1 MYVNLNKVERI
12 KDAIEAVHGSGINYD
27 YGFEV
32 GHTRRDGVVLKATN
46 AYDVMDDVGYYT
58 DTVRFAVKIPV
69 DNPKN
74 FKVLLPASW
83 NDFYGSLLK
92 DYLEEVYEEVLAKV

>member
-1 MYVNLNKVERI
+1 MFVNLNKVERI
-12 KDAIEAVHGSGINYD
+12 KDAIESISGSGINYN
-27 YGFEV
+27 YEFEI
-32 GHTRRDGVVLKATN
+32 GYTRRYGVVLKATN
-46 AYDVMDDVGYYT
+46 AYDVMDDGYYT

-74 FKVLLPASW
+74 FKVLLPANWS
-83 NDFYGSLLK
+83 DFYGSLLK

>member
-1 MYVNLNKVERI
+1 MYVDLNKVERI
-12 KDAIEAVHGSGINYD
+12 KDAIESIHGAGINYD
-27 YGFEV
+27 YNYEV
-32 GHTRRDGVVLKATN
+32 GHTRRYGIVVKATN
-46 AYDVMDDVGYYT
+46 VYDVMT

-69 DNPKN
+69 DKPEI